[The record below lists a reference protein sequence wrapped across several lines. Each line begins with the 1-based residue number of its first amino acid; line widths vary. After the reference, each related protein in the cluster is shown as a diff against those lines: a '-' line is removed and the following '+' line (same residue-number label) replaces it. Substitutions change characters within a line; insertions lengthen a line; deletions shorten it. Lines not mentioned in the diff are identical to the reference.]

1 MKEYSSVEEIVRL
14 VADSII
20 QVREKGSLA
29 EETRD
34 QLETLLGKLEGT
46 PLQEMISAIFKGLKE
61 GQIDD
66 RSLLGKSLK
75 LGPNELKLVVRSL
88 DEFISTEPFKDMETL
103 DLMKL
108 WKDIL
113 KELLKHIEEGEEAV
127 TP

>member
-108 WKDIL
+108 WKDVL

>member
-1 MKEYSSVEEIVRL
+1 
-14 VADSII
+14 
-20 QVREKGSLA
+20 
-29 EETRD
+29 
-34 QLETLLGKLEGT
+34 
-46 PLQEMISAIFKGLKE
+46 MISAIFKGLKE

-113 KELLKHIEEGEEAV
+113 EELLKHIEEGEEAV

>member
-1 MKEYSSVEEIVRL
+1 MKEYSSTEEIVRL
-14 VADSII
+14 VTDSII

-29 EETRD
+29 EETRN
-34 QLETLLGKLEGT
+34 QLETLLGKLKDT
-46 PLQEMISAIFKGLKE
+46 PLQEMVSAIFKGLKE

-75 LGPNELKLVVRSL
+75 LGPKELKLVVRSL

-103 DLMKL
+103 NLMKL

-113 KELLKHIEEGEEAV
+113 EELLKHIEEDEEAA

>member
-1 MKEYSSVEEIVRL
+1 MKEYSSAEEIVRL